1 MILVTESRAAGEPVP
16 ERLRSVYGGVT
27 TVPFDL
33 APYIEPGS
41 TNWNEVFLMISERH
55 SGGVNAIF
63 GDGHAK
69 WVRHEWFYTPQGRFA
84 ISPPIARLNLPDNQ
98 NWP

>member
-1 MILVTESRAAGEPVP
+1 MILVTESRSQSEGVP
-16 ERLRSVYGGVT
+16 QRLRDVFGTST
-27 TVPFDL
+27 LPFDL
-33 APYIEPGS
+33 YPYIEPGS

-55 SGGVNAIF
+55 SGGTNAIF

-69 WVRHEWFYTPQGRFA
+69 WVRYEWFYSPQGRFA